1 MAERKGITS
10 FLSRVS
16 RPAPAPTDAAAGPP
30 DKPKGTKASLFE
42 QLNAVSALD
51 AEPDLSRIAHN
62 VSSFLTRSPARS
74 PEPDKPE
81 PVGSAFP
88 RETATPV
95 VAPTGTPD
103 GQTTRPDQMVRPFS
117 QTTWSDR
124 SNQMVHPV
132 RPAGLTTRSD
142 RMDEPSGQT
151 INLTDPKPLTKT
163 RQQKTVFG
171 YLAANP
177 DIITSVNNLSEILA
191 IPPATLRKTLT
202 LFERSGRIRKSRIG
216 NDGLRIVFLNP
227 TWIDQTVRPHGL
239 TMWSDQ
245 KDSKKDRK
253 ESSLSFS
260 SKTFE
265 LTWPNLHRVGFGP
278 EQIEQVLQNLAAQQK
293 SPDRLVRS
301 LDHAEWELER
311 GVMADKNGNPVA
323 DPCSWV
329 FTALAR
335 TGYYRRPAGYVS
347 PEEQAARD
355 AEQDARAVTTAR
367 KQAETAQFETW
378 RDSLSPDDLAAA
390 MVGYP
395 GGPRDAWLRAC
406 WKRRQQA
413 GPAPATE
420 ETDHADR
427 KAD

>member
-16 RPAPAPTDAAAGPP
+16 PPGAAPADAAPGPP
-30 DKPKGTKASLFE
+30 DKPKGTKSSLFE

-62 VSSFLTRSPARS
+62 VSSFVTRAPARS
-74 PEPDKPE
+74 PEPDE
-81 PVGSAFP
+81 PTSL
-88 RETATPV
+88 RETSPLVAAPV
-95 VAPTGTPD
+95 VTPHGQTIRSD
-103 GQTTRPDQMVRPFS
+103 HVVRPNGQTTRSVRSDQMVY
-117 QTTWSDR
+117 
-124 SNQMVHPV
+124 PV
-132 RPAGLTTRSD
+132 RPNGQTKRSD
-142 RMDEPSGQT
+142 HVDEPNGQT
-151 INLTDPKPLTKT
+151 INLADPKPLTKT
-163 RQQKTVFG
+163 RQQKAVFG

-177 DIITSVNNLSEILA
+177 DILTSVNNLSEILA
-191 IPPATLRKTLT
+191 IPPTTLRKTLT

-227 TWIDQTVRPHGL
+227 TWSDQTVRPFGQ

-253 ESSLSFS
+253 ESSLSLS

-265 LTWPNLHRVGFGP
+265 LTWPNLHRAGFGP

-311 GVMADKNGNPVA
+311 GAMTDKDGNPVA

-335 TGYYRRPAGYVS
+335 TGYYRRPVGYVS

-355 AEQDARAVTTAR
+355 AEQDARAVTAAR
-367 KQAETAQFETW
+367 KQAETVRFETW
-378 RDSLSPDDLAAA
+378 RDGLSPDALAEA

-413 GPAPATE
+413 ETASATE